1 MANQSGTAQIPSG
14 IQAFYDR
21 NLLERALPA
30 LVHDKFGQARN
41 IPKGQSKAIKFRR
54 YDALPTA
61 TTPLT
66 EGVTPAGSQLSVTD
80 VTASLKHYGDFTILT
95 DDVQLYVEDNVI
107 KEATDV
113 LGEQG
118 GQTIDEVT
126 RDELVGGTQ
135 VRYAGGIVTSRVTV
149 ADKINLA
156 DVKAAIKTL
165 KGQNARKFTTIITG
179 SVKVGTLPIR
189 AAFVGI
195 CHTDTSETL
204 EGLVGFKGSEEYASQ
219 TLIDINE
226 LGALKDVRFVE
237 TTAAKV
243 FAGAGAASADVYA
256 TLIMGKDAYGVVSL
270 RGQKN
275 IQTIIKPLGS
285 AGTTDALNQR
295 SSVGWTARS
304 ITKILNNA
312 WMVRVESAED

>member
-1 MANQSGTAQIPSG
+1 MANQSGMAQIPSG

-30 LVHDKFGQARN
+30 LIHDKWGQMRN

-54 YDALPTA
+54 YNALPTA
-61 TTPLT
+61 TTALT
-66 EGVTPAGSQLSVTD
+66 EGVTPAGSALSVTD
-80 VTASLKHYGDFTILT
+80 ITATLKHYGDYTILT
-95 DDVQLYVEDNVI
+95 DDVQLYVEDNVV

-118 GQTIDEVT
+118 GQTVDEVT

-135 VRYAGGIVTSRVTV
+135 VDYAGAVAGRGSVAAVVVAADLKRV
-149 ADKINLA
+149 
-156 DVKAAIKTL
+156 IKTL
-165 KGQNARKFTTIITG
+165 KGQNAKKFTTVITG
-179 SVKVGTLPIR
+179 SVKVGTLPVR

-195 CHTDTSETL
+195 CHTNTTESL
-204 EGLVGFKGSEEYASQ
+204 EAIDGFKGSEEYASQ
-219 TLIDINE
+219 TLIDLNE
-226 LGALKDVRFVE
+226 VGSYKDIRFVE
-237 TTAAKV
+237 TTMAKV
-243 FAGAGAASADVYA
+243 FAGEGAGAVDVYA

-285 AGTTDALNQR
+285 AGTADPLNQR

-304 ITKILNNA
+304 ITKILNQS
-312 WMVRVESAED
+312 WIVRLETAEV

>member
-1 MANQSGTAQIPSG
+1 MANQSGMAQIPSG

-30 LVHDKFGQARN
+30 LVHDKWGQTRN

-54 YDALPTA
+54 WNALSTA
-61 TTPLT
+61 TSELT
-66 EGVTPAGSQLSVTD
+66 EGVTPAGSAMSVTD
-80 VTASLKHYGDFTILT
+80 ITATLKHYGDFTILT
-95 DDVQLYVEDNVI
+95 DDVQLYVEDNVV

-126 RDELVGGTQ
+126 RDEMVGGTQ
-135 VRYAGGIVTSRVTV
+135 VAYAGGVADRASVAAKVTV
-149 ADKINLA
+149 ADLKG
-156 DVKAAIKTL
+156 VIKTL
-165 KGQNARKFTTIITG
+165 KGQNAKKFTTTITG
-179 SVKVGTLPIR
+179 SVKVGTLPVR

-195 CHTDTSETL
+195 CHTDTTETL
-204 EGLVGFKGSEEYASQ
+204 ESLTGFKGAEEYAAQ

-226 LGALKDVRFVE
+226 VGAYKDVRFVE
-237 TTAAKV
+237 TTMAKI
-243 FAGAGAASADVYA
+243 FAGEGASSADVYA

-285 AGTTDALNQR
+285 SGTADPLNQR

-304 ITKILNNA
+304 ITKILNQA
-312 WMVRVESAED
+312 WIVRLESAED

>member
-30 LVHDKFGQARN
+30 LIHDKWGQMRN

-54 YDALPTA
+54 YNALPTA
-61 TTPLT
+61 TTALT
-66 EGVTPAGSQLSVTD
+66 EGVTPAGSALSVTD
-80 VTASLKHYGDFTILT
+80 ITATLKHYGDYTILT
-95 DDVQLYVEDNVI
+95 DDVQLYVEDNVV

-118 GQTIDEVT
+118 GQTVDEVT

-135 VRYAGGIVTSRVTV
+135 VDYAGAVAGRGSVAAVVVAADLKRV
-149 ADKINLA
+149 
-156 DVKAAIKTL
+156 IKTL
-165 KGQNARKFTTIITG
+165 KGQNAKKFTTVITG
-179 SVKVGTLPIR
+179 SVKVGTLPVR

-195 CHTDTSETL
+195 CHTNTTESL
-204 EGLVGFKGSEEYASQ
+204 EAIDGFKGSEEYASQ
-219 TLIDINE
+219 TLIDLNE
-226 LGALKDVRFVE
+226 VGSYKDIRFVE
-237 TTAAKV
+237 TTMAKV
-243 FAGAGAASADVYA
+243 FAGEGAGAVDVYA

-285 AGTTDALNQR
+285 AGTADPLNQR

-304 ITKILNNA
+304 ITKILNQS
-312 WMVRVESAED
+312 WIVRLETAEV